1 MVRTRQILQN
11 SSHKLISSK
20 ETQFLILSRMFL
32 NEFFETFEF
41 PGEA

>member
-11 SSHKLISSK
+11 NSHKLISSK
-20 ETQFLILSRMFL
+20 ETQFVILSRMFL

-41 PGEA
+41 PREA